1 MPLTSTRSVLL
12 QPQASEGP
20 KAASAAPVI
29 KNRNKADHFSLCLP
43 LRMSFSS
50 GRDTADSTGSETIL
64 THRSFLTVN
73 GRKLRKMALP
83 QTFDKPPEDIY
94 AIKFLQLNNS
104 KEIPTQKCS
113 ELWVSSLSAVTWPP
127 RVCPSPCP
135 TATACG
141 CLCCTDHTVCYPPLV
156 VFPLFLFLSVPFFR
170 FLFPICLPTLYALL
184 HHNFGYYFCNGIS
197 QCYNY

>member
-20 KAASAAPVI
+20 KAASAVPII

-50 GRDTADSTGSETIL
+50 VRDTADSTGSETIL

-104 KEIPTQKCS
+104 KEIPTQKRS
-113 ELWVSSLSAVTWPP
+113 KLWVSSLSSVTWPP
-127 RVCPSPCP
+127 RVS
-135 TATACG
+135 
-141 CLCCTDHTVCYPPLV
+141 
-156 VFPLFLFLSVPFFR
+156 FPVSHSHHLR
-170 FLFPICLPTLYALL
+170 LPLL
-184 HHNFGYYFCNGIS
+184 HRPRCLLSSTCFSSFPFSFCPIL
-197 QCYNY
+197 